1 MSTHPPS
8 IHQRAFFCPHCG
20 AYTSQHWYELYASK
34 KVGIGK
40 PSTPNIP
47 TIQMIKNVKKS
58 TKYNQEFKNN
68 YVHRANKMIS
78 GFVLFRE
85 EDQSK
90 YLSIKAEN
98 IHLSECYHCEEIA
111 VWLNDRLIF
120 PSNKYAIQP
129 NPDMSDDVK
138 SVFEE
143 AREIVDASPRGA
155 AALLRL
161 VIQKICIELGGQGK
175 NLDDDIGFLVKN
187 GLEGRIQKALDT
199 VRVIGNESV
208 HPGKIDLSDDRD
220 TAYQMFHLV
229 NLICDEM
236 ISRQKRINEVYNQL
250 PKEKREAIKKRDKTK
265 D

>member
-8 IHQRAFFCPHCG
+8 IHQRAFSCPHCG
-20 AYTSQHWYELYASK
+20 AYTSQHWYELYASEK
-34 KVGIGK
+34 GAHGK
-40 PSTPNIP
+40 PSTPHIP
-47 TIQMIKNVKKS
+47 TIQTIENVKKS
-58 TKYNQEFKNN
+58 TKLNQEYKNN
-68 YVHRANKMIS
+68 YVHWANKMIS
-78 GFVLFRE
+78 GFVFFE
-85 EDQSK
+85 IEDQSK
-90 YLSIKAEN
+90 YLCSKAGN
-98 IHLSECYHCEEIA
+98 IHLSECYHCEKIA
-111 VWLNDRLIF
+111 VWLHDRLIF

-161 VIQKICIELGGQGK
+161 AIQKICIELGEQGK
-175 NLDDDIGFLVKN
+175 NLDDDIGSLVKK
-187 GLEGRIQKALDT
+187 GLEEKIQKALDT

-220 TAYQMFHLV
+220 TAYQIFHLV
-229 NLICDEM
+229 NLIYEEM
-236 ISRQKRINEVYNQL
+236 ISRKKRINKVYKEL
-250 PKEKREAIKKRDKTK
+250 PKEKREAIKKRDKKK